1 MDPSSDFAEAVNPPE
16 SLVSYDTPI
25 FIGTDS
31 LPRSQAGSP
40 TKKNIEG
47 KLEEMLNAM
56 LPPREW
62 VEDSGVW
69 AQHIN
74 TGNYN
79 YIYSLI
85 FQAVHMTFNFLH
97 TIRARHSNGCNFSA
111 GEVGPEAE

>member
-31 LPRSQAGSP
+31 LHRSQAGSP

-79 YIYSLI
+79 LCLL
-85 FQAVHMTFNFLH
+85 FNF
-97 TIRARHSNGCNFSA
+97 SC
-111 GEVGPEAE
+111 GPYDLQFFTHH